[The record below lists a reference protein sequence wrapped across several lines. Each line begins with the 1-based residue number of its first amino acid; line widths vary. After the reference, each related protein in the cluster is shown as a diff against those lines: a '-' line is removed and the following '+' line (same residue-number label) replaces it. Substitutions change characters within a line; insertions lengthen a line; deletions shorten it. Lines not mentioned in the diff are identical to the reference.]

1 MFHQISVWLPNK
13 PGILSKFIDA
23 LIEKNIEIRA
33 ITVAENEEYGL
44 ILLLVDKPMEL
55 YAMLEDADY
64 PVSITDVI
72 AVKLKSGNNT
82 NNTNNIKEISQILG
96 DNRVNIDFLYSTLV
110 KDEPLIILKVDDS
123 EKAKEALKE
132 DGFLLEER
140 DAI

>member
-1 MFHQISVWLPNK
+1 MFHQISIWLPNK

-23 LIEKNIEIRA
+23 LIENDIEIRA

-82 NNTNNIKEISQILG
+82 TNIKEISQILG
-96 DNRVNIDFLYSTLV
+96 ENRVNIDFLYSTLLS
-110 KDEPLIILKVDDS
+110 DDPLIILKVNDN
-123 EKAKEALKE
+123 KRAE
-132 DGFLLEER
+132 DLLRGAGFLLEER